1 MAGPIAQFEI
11 KPLGAD
17 AAAPLSELPFHAF
30 TNSSLWMLIT
40 VAVISVFMIM
50 GMSRREMV
58 PGPWQSLAESVYE
71 FISGMIKENVGDE
84 GRKYFPFIFTLFVFV
99 FFGNL
104 LGLIPYSFTFTSHII
119 VTFAMGA
126 FVVAGVTLVGLF
138 RHGFKFFGLFV
149 PHGVPAYMIP
159 VMVPIELIS
168 YLSRPVSLAV
178 RLCANM
184 VAGHMLIK
192 VFAGFIPALAL
203 AGIFPL
209 AMVVVLTGFEVL
221 VAFLQAYVFTILTC
235 LYLNDSIHLH

>member
-11 KPLGAD
+11 KPIGVEAGASMAD
-17 AAAPLSELPFHAF
+17 LPFYTF
-30 TNSSLWMLIT
+30 TNSSLWMVIT
-40 VAVISVFMIM
+40 VAVISVFMVM
-50 GMSRREMV
+50 GMNRRAMV
-58 PGPWQSLAESVYE
+58 PGKWQSLAESVYE

-84 GRKYFPFIFTLFVFV
+84 GRKYFPFIFSLFVFV

-104 LGLIPYSFTFTSHII
+104 LGLIPYSFTWSSHII
-119 VTFAMGA
+119 ATFAMGA
-126 FVVAGVTLVGLF
+126 FVVTGVTLVGIF
-138 RHGFKFFGLFV
+138 RHGFKFFTLFV
-149 PHGVPAYMIP
+149 PHGVPGYMIP
-159 VMVPIELIS
+159 VMIPIELIS

-192 VFAGFIPALAL
+192 VFAGFIFALSFFGVA
-203 AGIFPL
+203 PL
-209 AMVVVLTGFEVL
+209 LMVVTLTGFEVL

>member
-1 MAGPIAQFEI
+1 MAGPIEQFAI
-11 KPLGAD
+11 KAFGTEASASLAEMPV
-17 AAAPLSELPFHAF
+17 HTF
-30 TNSSLWMLIT
+30 TNSSLWMIIT
-40 VAVISVFMIM
+40 VAVISIFMIG
-50 GMSRREMV
+50 GMNRRAMV
-58 PGPWQSLAESVYE
+58 PGPWQSAAESVYE
-71 FISGMIKENVGDE
+71 FISGMIKDNIGDE
-84 GRKYFPFIFTLFVFV
+84 GRKFFPFIFTLFVFI

-126 FVVAGVTLVGLF
+126 FVVAGVTLVGLYI
-138 RHGFKFFGLFV
+138 HGFKFFGLFV

-159 VMVPIELIS
+159 VMIPIELIS

-184 VAGHMLIK
+184 VAGHMLLK
-192 VFAGFIPALAL
+192 VFAGFIAPLAI
-203 AGIFPL
+203 AGIFPF